1 MVIVKKFYIICTFF
15 TLSVSVFGQ
24 DDPKTAA
31 GKLGPNPIFIIDSQ
45 KVSRADLSRYSP
57 DSIAT
62 IIMLYDTTATKR
74 YGDAA
79 KDGAVIIETR
89 SFARRSFISFFKKYS
104 KSYDSLVNLVGSDTS
119 FAYIIN
125 DKVQRGS
132 YEGNLSAITEDL
144 FVGLE
149 ILTKDQLFSK
159 YGVTDKQFGVL
170 VRSKRPLDL
179 YNGEKKF

>member
-1 MVIVKKFYIICTFF
+1 MKKLYIISALFI
-15 TLSVSVFGQ
+15 LSVSVFGQ
-24 DDPKTAA
+24 NDPNTAVS
-31 GKLGPNPIFIIDSQ
+31 KLGPNPIFIVDSQ
-45 KVSRADLSRYSP
+45 KVNKADLSRYSQ

-62 IIMLYDTTATKR
+62 VIILYDTTATKR
-74 YGDAA
+74 YGDVA

-89 SFARRSFISFFKKYS
+89 SFARRAFVSFFKKHS
-104 KSYDSLVNLVGSDTS
+104 NSYDSLFASLGSDDS

-125 DKVQRGS
+125 DKVQSGN

-144 FVGLE
+144 FEGLE
-149 ILTKDQLFSK
+149 ILSKDQLFSK

-170 VRSKRPLDL
+170 VRSKRPQDL